1 MANSMDRLIYAGEM
15 RIFPEP
21 ERVATDVAVV
31 PQPIYLLA
39 DSQLLFWREGGLP
52 FLDRVRL
59 AIGSQAPRAAYLGA
73 SSGDHPDFYAI
84 FTAAME
90 GVGINRC
97 RLIPTEPTAE
107 DLAWVGRAD
116 VVLVAGDDVAR
127 GWDAF
132 SASGLREAVVRRYR
146 EGAVVVG
153 VSAGAV
159 QLGLLG
165 WPQGEPAADLLFD
178 TFGLVPFVVDAHAEE
193 SDWEELRHVVGL
205 RGGALRGLGIPR
217 GGGIVV
223 HPDGTVEAVRHPAY
237 EVLPADDGAVCNL
250 IVPADPALPEG

>member
-21 ERVATDVAVV
+21 EPAATDVAVV

-39 DSQLLFWREGGLP
+39 DSQLLFWRDGGLP

-59 AIGSQAPRAAYLGA
+59 AIPGSSPRAAYLGA
-73 SSGDHPDFYAI
+73 SNGDHPDFYAI

-90 GVGINRC
+90 GVGITRC
-97 RLIPTEPTAE
+97 RMIPTGPTAE
-107 DLAWVGRAD
+107 DLAWLGRAD
-116 VVLVAGDDVAR
+116 VVLLAGGDVGR

-132 SASGLREAVVRRYR
+132 SASGLREAVVRRHR
-146 EGAVVVG
+146 EGAVVMG
-153 VSAGAV
+153 ISAGAV

-165 WPQGEPAADLLFD
+165 WPQGKPAAELLFG

-193 SDWEELRHVVGL
+193 SDWEELRRVVGL

-237 EVLPADDGAVCNL
+237 EILPTADGVACNL
-250 IVPADPALPEG
+250 IVPVDPGPPRG